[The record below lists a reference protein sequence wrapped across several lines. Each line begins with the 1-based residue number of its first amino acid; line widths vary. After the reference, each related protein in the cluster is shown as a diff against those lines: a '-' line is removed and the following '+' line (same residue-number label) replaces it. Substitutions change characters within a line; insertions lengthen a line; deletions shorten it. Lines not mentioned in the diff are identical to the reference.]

1 MVLDLVSHN
10 EEEGKIEFH
19 LDALSELL
27 EPHKEKL
34 ISVISISGAFRTG
47 KSFLQNWVLK
57 YLECGSAESFSE
69 FLQNEENAE
78 ETVSGFKSI
87 RTREPVTDGI
97 DIFSEIFEFE
107 HSVHGAVVVVVL
119 DTQGIFS
126 MNSDYSESVAIFAIS
141 LLLSSM
147 QLYNIRGNMTRN
159 DLEHLRLFASFGKM
173 IMEMNPTAELTPFQH
188 LAFVI
193 RDWDLDDELGLEA
206 GTNILLQTMQDC
218 SDSEEG
224 AELVQSI
231 KTSFKKLICST
242 MRHPGSCLRDED
254 FEGQLGRM
262 DDEFR
267 TTLEELIPYVCN
279 DSTDDSG
286 SCPVIKTDP
295 MENNMTCDDFIEQV
309 NMLKEVF
316 ESGQIESPE
325 SLYSAYSKVSHGKAK
340 MDEFDDKVKCYQKE
354 TWNIYDSAPKLEAS
368 EMEEELR
375 KNLSERME
383 EDIENQRSE
392 NLNREALFDKTWQ
405 ARCACFVATCACCT
419 ACACK

>member
-1 MVLDLVSHN
+1 M
-10 EEEGKIEFH
+10 
-19 LDALSELL
+19 
-27 EPHKEKL
+27 
-34 ISVISISGAFRTG
+34 
-47 KSFLQNWVLK
+47 
-57 YLECGSAESFSE
+57 
-69 FLQNEENAE
+69 
-78 ETVSGFKSI
+78 
-87 RTREPVTDGI
+87 
-97 DIFSEIFEFE
+97 
-107 HSVHGAVVVVVL
+107 
-119 DTQGIFS
+119 
-126 MNSDYSESVAIFAIS
+126 
-141 LLLSSM
+141 
-147 QLYNIRGNMTRN
+147 
-159 DLEHLRLFASFGKM
+159 FASFGKM

-295 MENNMTCDDFIEQV
+295 MGNNMTCDDFIEQV

-325 SLYSAYSKVSHGKAK
+325 SLYSAYSKVSHGKATK
-340 MDEFDDKVKCYQKE
+340 KAANYWNSKIESILPNMPESRRDTPRKYDFLEMDEFDDKVKCYQKE

-405 ARCACFVATCACCT
+405 ARCACLVATCACCT